1 MNGSLVNKRI
11 AAAIQRLPAGPNRFI
26 LAVSGGPDSQCL
38 LKAFPHVMMDVA
50 PTSHCIAVGVNH
62 GLREEADWELGL
74 ARELAL
80 SQQIPFVKLRVRV
93 AKDGSNVQARAREAR
108 YEALRGYAGSKAN
121 AYIVTAHHFDDRAET
136 VLIRLLR
143 GKKIGSLAV
152 LPEVSGQIFRPML
165 KVRRE
170 EIDSYVE
177 RWKILF
183 ATDPSNSNTRYLR
196 TRVRNE
202 LLPSMESMSPRIRE
216 RLNEIAD
223 EALLQVGDHR
233 ADVLGEG
240 RELRLASVGV
250 GPQSGDCEPVVDEV
264 EDEVRAS

>member
-11 AAAIQRLPAGPNRFI
+11 AEAIGRLPQDANRFV

-38 LKAFPHVMMDVA
+38 LKAFPHVMMEVS
-50 PTSHCIAVGVNH
+50 PQSHCVAVGVNH
-62 GLREEADWELGL
+62 GMREEAEQELGL

-80 SQQIPFVKLRVRV
+80 SQQVPFVKLRVRV
-93 AKDGSNVQARAREAR
+93 ASGASVQAKAREVR
-108 YEALRGYAGSKAN
+108 YEALRAYAGSKAN

-143 GKKIGSLAV
+143 GKRIGSLAV
-152 LPEVSGQIFRPML
+152 LPEVSWQVFRPML

-170 EIDSYVE
+170 EIDSYLE
-177 RWKILF
+177 RWSVQY

-223 EALLQVGDHR
+223 EALLQASTVKESSNL
-233 ADVLGEG
+233 ALNSTPGEP
-240 RELRLASVGV
+240 LT
-250 GPQSGDCEPVVDEV
+250 
-264 EDEVRAS
+264 

>member
-11 AAAIQRLPAGPNRFI
+11 AEAIRRLPQDVNRFV

-38 LKAFPHVMMDVA
+38 LKAFPHVMMEA
-50 PTSHCIAVGVNH
+50 SPLSHCVAVGVNH
-62 GLREEADWELGL
+62 GMREEADQELGL

-80 SQQIPFVKLRVRV
+80 SQQVPFVKLRVRV
-93 AKDGSNVQARAREAR
+93 ASGASVQAKAREAR
-108 YEALRGYAGSKAN
+108 YEALRAYAGSKAN

-143 GKKIGSLAV
+143 GKRIGSLGV
-152 LPEVSGQIFRPML
+152 MPEVSGQVFRPML

-170 EIDSYVE
+170 EIDSYLG
-177 RWKILF
+177 RWDVHY
-183 ATDPSNSNTRYLR
+183 ATDPSNSDTKYLR

-216 RLNEIAD
+216 RLNDIAD
-223 EALLQVGDHR
+223 EALASSVVVPHVFNR
-233 ADVLGEG
+233 ADAHG
-240 RELRLASVGV
+240 RE
-250 GPQSGDCEPVVDEV
+250 GPLDEPEPAHSLFATGD
-264 EDEVRAS
+264 